1 MIIAATVIH
10 KPRVKRRCAVCEKQI
25 GAAPT
30 LQLYGMGME
39 GDPPYRLYFCLPCAE
54 TPPAKNAK
62 IEAALLRHRV
72 KYGGANG
79 S

>member
-10 KPRVKRRCAVCEKQI
+10 KPRVKRCCSVCEEQI
-25 GAAPT
+25 GLAPT

-39 GDPPYRLYFCLPCAE
+39 GDPPYRLYFCLPCA
-54 TPPAKNAK
+54 TTFPQLGPK
-62 IEAALLRHRV
+62 IQEVLAAHAA